1 MDQKILDWKIKM
13 SPERNKI
20 ANYKHAFFAR
30 MMTFAILF
38 TLSFTCFNN
47 AESATASNYINPA
60 TYNTMRPFMNEK
72 MQTSL
77 YSSNTEYTPDTS
89 SAFARAA
96 TGSGNT
102 SGAKLARSGTTSR
115 TNSSTSSGTRRVV
128 ARSGSTYS
136 SSGTKRVVAR
146 SGSTAKSATT
156 HSSSARG
163 IQNRTVSARSS
174 RGDTSTRSSDT
185 TITTVSD
192 TSVSTSQCLADYRSC
207 MDGYCERKN
216 AAYNRCFCS
225 DELANIDNTLRPE
238 VENILQQIIVIKN
251 GGSSSTSITDA
262 ELEDL
267 WQDTFYEHTGT
278 NDMASLNDALDID
291 WPDETDDSLRG
302 QNAFLIGHNYCV
314 QHLKGCFYMVSNL
327 RDSYKSEISRD
338 CTSYKTY
345 LTNLKTAG
353 EAVISQAEAASE

>member
-1 MDQKILDWKIKM
+1 MDQEILDWKIKM

-20 ANYKHAFFAR
+20 ATNRHAFFAR

-77 YSSNTEYTPDTS
+77 YSSSAESTPDTS
-89 SAFARAA
+89 SVFARAA

-102 SGAKLARSGTTSR
+102 SVAKLARSGTKSS
-115 TNSSTSSGTRRVV
+115 TNSSASSGTRRVV
-128 ARSGSTYS
+128 ARSGSTSY

-146 SGSTAKSATT
+146 SGSTARSAATY
-156 HSSSARG
+156 SSSARG
-163 IQNRTVSARSS
+163 IQSRTVSARSS
-174 RGDTSTRSSDT
+174 RGDISTRSSDT
-185 TITTVSD
+185 TIATVSD

-238 VENILQQIIVIKN
+238 VESILQQIIVIKN

-267 WQDTFYEHTGT
+267 WQDTFYEYTGT

-314 QHLKGCFYMVSNL
+314 QHLQGCFYMVSNL